1 MSLGTNLQFH
11 VLKKSPLEPGKTC
24 QDVID
29 GEMTSVELSLLN
41 APGNFQF
48 PAFSHE
54 NEIMEIVR
62 EMENKKA
69 NGLEHETEA
78 SLSILQVLN
87 IK

>member
-1 MSLGTNLQFH
+1 
-11 VLKKSPLEPGKTC
+11 
-24 QDVID
+24 
-29 GEMTSVELSLLN
+29 
-41 APGNFQF
+41 
-48 PAFSHE
+48 
-54 NEIMEIVR
+54 MEIVR